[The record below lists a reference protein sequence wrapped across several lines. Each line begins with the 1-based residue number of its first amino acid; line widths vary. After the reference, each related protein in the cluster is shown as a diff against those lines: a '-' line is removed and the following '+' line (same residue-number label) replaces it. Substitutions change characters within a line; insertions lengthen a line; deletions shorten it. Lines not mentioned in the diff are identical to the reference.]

1 MRRDRELGIE
11 DFLDPLQEKKMK
23 RLQAV
28 MGLLRSEK
36 EIEVKMFCGLMC
48 SMYGIRRQTLIEYLK
63 DLMDLGVI
71 EVVDGKIKWIS
82 EEAEEEDS
90 Q

>member
-1 MRRDRELGIE
+1 MKNIKRKWIE

-36 EIEVKMFCGLMC
+36 EIEVKKFCGLLC
-48 SMYGIRRQTLIEYLK
+48 SMFGVRRLTLMEYLT
-63 DLMDLGVI
+63 DLEDYGVI
-71 EVVDGKIKWIS
+71 QIVDGKIMWL
-82 EEAEEEDS
+82 AEEPKEED
-90 Q
+90 